1 MSSKRSKPSPQ
12 PPKNFEAVYN
22 EKTQRYRLYLCD
34 RDIYPLEIIAPNG
47 IKRIAHYKEKGK
59 KGPSLFIN
67 SV

>member
-1 MSSKRSKPSPQ
+1 MKTSSVKKK

-34 RDIYPLEIIAPNG
+34 RDIYPLEIIAPKG
-47 IKRIAHYKEKGK
+47 IKRVAHYKEKGK